1 MAKRKDIEQVVEEL
15 LQPILDT
22 KYECVDV
29 EYVKEGTNWYLK
41 IYIDKE
47 GGITIE
53 DCEYVSRAIEKKLDE
68 NDPIESAYILE
79 VSSPGLDRPLKK
91 EKDFNRSIGK
101 LVEVKLYTPLNGE
114 KEFNAKLIDYKGD
127 DHVVLEMESGEE
139 VILSRKDMALIRL
152 AVIF

>member
-1 MAKRKDIEQVVEEL
+1 MAKRKDIESTVEEL

-22 KYECVDV
+22 KYECIDV
-29 EYVKEGTNWYLK
+29 EYVKEGSHWYLK

-47 GGITIE
+47 GGIAIE
-53 DCEYVSRAIEKKLDE
+53 DCEYVSRAIEAKLDE
-68 NDPIESAYILE
+68 KDPIEGAYILE

-101 LVEVKLYTPLNGE
+101 LVEVKLYKPLNGE
-114 KEFNAKLIDYKGD
+114 KEFTAKLVDYKGD
-127 DHVVLEMESGEE
+127 DQIILELENNEQITLTKKE
-139 VILSRKDMALIRL
+139 MALIRL